1 MIDLKPAMLSAL
13 SALPA
18 CTAAA
23 FAREEMPLPA
33 ITVSQE
39 GGGVTAR
46 ADGEAYLEECLMAV
60 DVYAATPEE
69 AEILAAR
76 ADAALAALGLSR
88 TETRDEYDETAYA
101 WRKSQRFRAVI
112 HGDTLYQ

>member
-1 MIDLKPAMLSAL
+1 MIDLKPAMLNAL

-23 FAREEMPLPA
+23 FAREEASLPV

-39 GGGVTAR
+39 GGEVTAR
-46 ADGEAYLEECLMAV
+46 ADGEAYLEEYTMAV
-60 DVYAATPEE
+60 DVYAAAPEE
-69 AEILAAR
+69 AEALAIR
-76 ADAALAALGLSR
+76 ADAALSALGLR
-88 TETRDEYDETAYA
+88 RADTRDEYDEGAYA
-101 WRKSQRFRAVI
+101 WRKTLRYRAVI